1 MQEGCGYMNSNSAAG
16 GGDALLQK
24 IRTVGEV
31 PIRAIGAV
39 NALAAHVAQEQGFD
53 ALWVSGLEVSAAAGL
68 PDANVVG
75 VHEIMDV
82 IYSLHRSSNLPTI
95 VDIDNG
101 GGSTQA
107 TERYAS
113 DLANIGVAAICLEDS
128 AYPKCNSFSL
138 HAKQRLAD
146 DQLLHSQ
153 IKRSREI
160 LAGRA
165 LLIARTETLICGGSV
180 RTAIGRAESY
190 LQAGADI
197 ALIHS
202 KDRTGKQAL
211 EVAAGWTAGAPLAV
225 IPTAF
230 PHLTAGDLASS
241 GYGIV
246 IYANQLSRAA
256 LAAMRAVAK
265 EIEESGTFPED
276 RLPPVGDLLRV
287 GDPSAR
293 SCI

>member
-1 MQEGCGYMNSNSAAG
+1 MNNTPAAG
-16 GGDALLQK
+16 GGNALLQR
-24 IRTVGEV
+24 IRAVGEIPV
-31 PIRAIGAV
+31 RAIGAV

-53 ALWVSGLEVSAAAGL
+53 ALWVSGLEVSMAAGL
-68 PDANVVG
+68 PDANIIG

-82 IYSLHRSSNLPTI
+82 IYSLHRAADLPTI

-101 GGSTQA
+101 GGSVQA

-138 HAKQRLAD
+138 HTKQRLAD
-146 DQLLHSQ
+146 DQLLHNQ
-153 IKRSREI
+153 IKRSQEI

-165 LLIARTETLICGGSV
+165 LLIARTETLVCGGTV
-180 RTAIGRAESY
+180 RAAIGRAESY
-190 LQAGADI
+190 VHAGADI

-202 KDRTGKQAL
+202 KDRTGQQAL
-211 EVAAGWTAGAPLAV
+211 EVAASWTAGAPLAV
-225 IPTAF
+225 VPTAF
-230 PHLTAGDLASS
+230 PCLTAGDLASA
-241 GYGIV
+241 GYGLV

-256 LAAMRAVAK
+256 LAAMRSVAS
-265 EIEESGTFPED
+265 EIAESGTFAED

-287 GDPSAR
+287 GDPAAR